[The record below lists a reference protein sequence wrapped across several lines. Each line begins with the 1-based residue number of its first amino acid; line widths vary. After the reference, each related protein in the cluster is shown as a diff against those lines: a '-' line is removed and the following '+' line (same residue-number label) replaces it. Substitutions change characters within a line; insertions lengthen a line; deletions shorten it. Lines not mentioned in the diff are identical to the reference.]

1 MSRASIPDMAPSR
14 VPETDEQSRA
24 QKRAPRCD
32 TDVPPTGQSPDD
44 PIEFEADNEVACG
57 NEERANAEPE
67 PAALH
72 AAEVP
77 GKSDPAK
84 ERREIE
90 KTASRE
96 SK

>member
-1 MSRASIPDMAPSR
+1 MSNASIEGMAPSR
-14 VPETDEQSRA
+14 APETDKDP
-24 QKRAPRCD
+24 QKRPPHCD
-32 TDVPPTGQSPDD
+32 PDVPPTGQSPDD

-57 NEERANAEPE
+57 NAERANAEPE

-72 AAEVP
+72 SAEVP
-77 GKSDPAK
+77 GKPDPAK

-90 KTASRE
+90 KNASRE